1 MMQGIYVN
9 KYKWETPGKERKV
22 NNRQQKKGTGDN
34 SRYTKYKKGN
44 KKTSRNPVSHK
55 KYKNRVS
62 LK

>member
-34 SRYTKYKKGN
+34 SRYTKKRKQKKQVE
-44 KKTSRNPVSHK
+44 TPFHI
-55 KYKNRVS
+55 KNTRIE
-62 LK
+62 